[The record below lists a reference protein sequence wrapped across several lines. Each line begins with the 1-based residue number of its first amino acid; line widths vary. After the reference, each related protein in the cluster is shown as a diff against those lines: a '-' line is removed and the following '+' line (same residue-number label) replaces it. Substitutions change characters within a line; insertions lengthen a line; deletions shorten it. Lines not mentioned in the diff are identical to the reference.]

1 MKGNEKNNKF
11 GVPMLVESSV
21 VRRVRQEGDVPP
33 VVMGRYMKRRSIG
46 RNEWRGRRS
55 NNNRRVTKT
64 KAIKK
69 CIYLCITCMKFM
81 NRVMNQWRPK
91 ANANNRT
98 DERGIV
104 ERSP

>member
-1 MKGNEKNNKF
+1 
-11 GVPMLVESSV
+11 MLVESSV

-64 KAIKK
+64 KAINKM
-69 CIYLCITCMKFM
+69 YLSMHHLYEVHEQSHESMATKGK
-81 NRVMNQWRPK
+81 RQQQDR
-91 ANANNRT
+91 
-98 DERGIV
+98 
-104 ERSP
+104 